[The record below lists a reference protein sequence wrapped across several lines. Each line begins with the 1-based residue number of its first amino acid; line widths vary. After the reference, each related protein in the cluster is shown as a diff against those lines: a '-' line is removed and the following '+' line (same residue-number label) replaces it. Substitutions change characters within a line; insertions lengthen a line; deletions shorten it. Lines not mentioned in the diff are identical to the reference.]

1 MLFVQTSGFAEDI
14 SPSEEFKDLV
24 SKISDGLESP
34 LVDLTPYLKD
44 SYSEPGER
52 NRKYAQQ
59 EVILN
64 VGVANNKEVVK
75 AMLMNETKLSEDER
89 ARLYCR
95 RLGYID
101 TKNFATMASK
111 SEFGNFPKLKVLNED
126 NIGSDLAKHKRGA
139 YKRNDRILRKR
150 WLIRRGGVFKLMAMG
165 VKIQWKLYLKKAR
178 RGHIYLHAFPRVQRI
193 SDYMLVIISSQLHCI
208 NFWYEFKRNSGPIA

>member
-1 MLFVQTSGFAEDI
+1 M
-14 SPSEEFKDLV
+14 
-24 SKISDGLESP
+24 
-34 LVDLTPYLKD
+34 VDLTPYLKD

-52 NRKYAQQ
+52 NHKYAQQ

-101 TKNFATMASK
+101 TKIFATMASK

-139 YKRNDRILRKR
+139 YKRNDPEEKLVNPP
-150 WLIRRGGVFKLMAMG
+150 WWGV
-165 VKIQWKLYLKKAR
+165 
-178 RGHIYLHAFPRVQRI
+178 
-193 SDYMLVIISSQLHCI
+193 
-208 NFWYEFKRNSGPIA
+208 